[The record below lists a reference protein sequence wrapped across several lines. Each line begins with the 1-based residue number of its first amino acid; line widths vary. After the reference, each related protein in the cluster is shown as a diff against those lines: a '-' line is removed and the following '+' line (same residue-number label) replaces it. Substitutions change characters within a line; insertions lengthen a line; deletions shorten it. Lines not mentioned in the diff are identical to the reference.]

1 MNKFLEL
8 TFSIGKVFSSI
19 LLVIALFVMLWSGV
33 GLLSS
38 NNLSVKTPKFN
49 TIKQAYIKE
58 SNESTYTANLDNSG
72 STESSNS
79 FRYIRQIRKIIRK
92 HQLKETLQYEIAK
105 NIDNINEE
113 LIPEYLR
120 GLDKFYTDG
129 LKLIENSESFKDNF
143 LYDVVY
149 NEEKDGYEQVTDLS
163 TREALNLLN
172 EQDLKL
178 TEYKRF
184 HKNIDE
190 VFSIVYNNL
199 IAFSGKETEF
209 ESKLQCDFTG
219 ECNNTDVRIKFLDSK
234 SENTAAEA
242 KITDPETKLFNL
254 LFDCEGGYQAG
265 INYDY
270 LVQNYSNNL
279 STPSVYIN
287 RQVFSDFGFFQQVLG
302 IQFSATLFRVF
313 FLLA

>member
-58 SNESTYTANLDNSG
+58 SNENNYTANLNNSNSIG
-72 STESSNS
+72 NSNS

-92 HQLKETLQYEIAK
+92 HQLNENLQYEIAK

-129 LKLIENSESFKDNF
+129 LKFIENSESFKDNF

-149 NEEKDGYEQVTDLS
+149 NEEKDGYTDMGSALNNARKYVKENG
-163 TREALNLLN
+163 TYNKYIGIGLTKRYHKLFIEALGNSAIQQQ
-172 EQDLKL
+172 E
-178 TEYKRF
+178 
-184 HKNIDE
+184 NIVDKI
-190 VFSIVYNNL
+190 VKQIIFILSILIFSILLFLPVL
-199 IAFSGKETEF
+199 IKIE
-209 ESKLQCDFTG
+209 
-219 ECNNTDVRIKFLDSK
+219 
-234 SENTAAEA
+234 ENTRPSGEKDNTKKCKSCGREIKLNA
-242 KITDPETKLFNL
+242 KKCRYCGAWQNEETN
-254 LFDCEGGYQAG
+254 GG
-265 INYDY
+265 NE
-270 LVQNYSNNL
+270 
-279 STPSVYIN
+279 
-287 RQVFSDFGFFQQVLG
+287 
-302 IQFSATLFRVF
+302 
-313 FLLA
+313 

>member
-8 TFSIGKVFSSI
+8 VFSIGKVFSSI

-72 STESSNS
+72 SIESSNS

-105 NIDNINEE
+105 NVDNINEE

-129 LKLIENSESFKDNF
+129 LKFIENSESFKDNF

-149 NEEKDGYEQVTDLS
+149 NEEKDGYTDIDNAFSNARKYVKENGTYNSYIGIGLTKKYHKLFIEELGNSTIQQQENIVNKIVKQVTFILS
-163 TREALNLLN
+163 IL
-172 EQDLKL
+172 
-178 TEYKRF
+178 
-184 HKNIDE
+184 I
-190 VFSIVYNNL
+190 FSILLFLPVL
-199 IAFSGKETEF
+199 IKIE
-209 ESKLQCDFTG
+209 
-219 ECNNTDVRIKFLDSK
+219 
-234 SENTAAEA
+234 ENTRPKEEKDNTKNCKNCGREIKLNA
-242 KITDPETKLFNL
+242 KKCRYCGTWQNEETN
-254 LFDCEGGYQAG
+254 GG
-265 INYDY
+265 NE
-270 LVQNYSNNL
+270 
-279 STPSVYIN
+279 
-287 RQVFSDFGFFQQVLG
+287 
-302 IQFSATLFRVF
+302 
-313 FLLA
+313 

>member
-149 NEEKDGYEQVTDLS
+149 NEEKDGYTDIDNAFSNARKYVKENGTYNSYIGIGLTKKYHKLFIEELGNSTIQQQENIVNKIVKQVIFILS
-163 TREALNLLN
+163 IL
-172 EQDLKL
+172 
-178 TEYKRF
+178 
-184 HKNIDE
+184 I
-190 VFSIVYNNL
+190 FSILLFLPVL
-199 IAFSGKETEF
+199 IKIE
-209 ESKLQCDFTG
+209 
-219 ECNNTDVRIKFLDSK
+219 
-234 SENTAAEA
+234 ENTRPSGEKDNTKKCKSCGREIKLNA
-242 KITDPETKLFNL
+242 KKCRYCGAWQDEETN
-254 LFDCEGGYQAG
+254 GG
-265 INYDY
+265 NE
-270 LVQNYSNNL
+270 
-279 STPSVYIN
+279 
-287 RQVFSDFGFFQQVLG
+287 
-302 IQFSATLFRVF
+302 
-313 FLLA
+313 

>member
-149 NEEKDGYEQVTDLS
+149 NEEKDGYTDIDNAFSNARKYVKENGTYNSYIGIGLTKKYHKLFIEELGNSAIQQQENIVNKIVKQVIFILS
-163 TREALNLLN
+163 IL
-172 EQDLKL
+172 
-178 TEYKRF
+178 
-184 HKNIDE
+184 I
-190 VFSIVYNNL
+190 FSILLFLPVL
-199 IAFSGKETEF
+199 IKIE
-209 ESKLQCDFTG
+209 
-219 ECNNTDVRIKFLDSK
+219 
-234 SENTAAEA
+234 ENTRPSGEKDNTKKCKSCGREIKLNA
-242 KITDPETKLFNL
+242 KKCRYCGAWQDEETN
-254 LFDCEGGYQAG
+254 GG
-265 INYDY
+265 NE
-270 LVQNYSNNL
+270 
-279 STPSVYIN
+279 
-287 RQVFSDFGFFQQVLG
+287 
-302 IQFSATLFRVF
+302 
-313 FLLA
+313 